1 MTLKSHLLIAL
12 ASVALAAPLSATTV
26 TTGQCA
32 GPVAWGCV
40 AALDVFNIS
49 NPGTFLDG
57 STDSLSGLNAQGNVL
72 YSGTLRTAVYRNI
85 IGTLDFYYQFA
96 NSWSSPD
103 SISRITMG
111 SFAGFTTN
119 IGYTNQ
125 NIDGYGN
132 SDVNFRG
139 TTAYTPLQAP
149 LTGERVSDATLGFNF
164 TPGPSGTK
172 INPGET
178 SSILVIRT
186 NATSFDI
193 GSTSIINGATVN
205 VATFAPTA
213 DSNVPEPATYA
224 LMGAGLVTLGLFRRN
239 RK

>member
-57 STDSLSGLNAQGNVL
+57 STDSVNGLNAQGNVL

-119 IGYTNQ
+119 ISYTNQ

-132 SDVNFRG
+132 SDVNFRSSSSQ
-139 TTAYTPLQAP
+139 QAP

-213 DSNVPEPATYA
+213 GSDVPEPASYA
-224 LMGAGLVTLGLFRRN
+224 LMGASLVALGLFRRN

>member
-1 MTLKSHLLIAL
+1 MNVKSHLFIAL
-12 ASVALAAPLSATTV
+12 ATVALAAPLSATMV

-32 GPVAWGCV
+32 GPSSLGCV
-40 AALDVFNIS
+40 AALDVFSIS

-57 STDSLSGLNAQGNVL
+57 STDSVTGLNAQGNVL
-72 YSGTLRTAVYRNI
+72 YSGTLRSAVYRNVL
-85 IGTLDFYYQFA
+85 GTLDFYYQFY
-96 NSWSSPD
+96 NSTSSPD
-103 SISRITMG
+103 SISRITMN

-125 NIDGYGN
+125 NFDGSGN

-139 TTAYTPLQAP
+139 SSYNQAP
-149 LTGERVSDATLGFNF
+149 LIGERVSSSTVGFNF
-164 TPGPSGTK
+164 GAGSYSPK

-186 NATSFDI
+186 NATNFGI
-193 GSTSIINGATVN
+193 GSTSIINGAVAN

-213 DSNVPEPATYA
+213 IPEPGTYA
-224 LMGAGLVTLGLFRRN
+224 LLGAGLIALGLMRRK
-239 RK
+239 R